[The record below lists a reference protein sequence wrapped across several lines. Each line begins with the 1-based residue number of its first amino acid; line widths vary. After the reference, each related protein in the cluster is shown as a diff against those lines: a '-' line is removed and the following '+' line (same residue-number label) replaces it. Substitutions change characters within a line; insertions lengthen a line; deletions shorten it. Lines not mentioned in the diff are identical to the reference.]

1 MINSE
6 QLLKHWID
14 CQTTTDPRYNDYIE
28 QGKKIAVISKKW
40 KLIEIPVNEIL
51 NYQNSELE
59 NSGPLIYKINSF
71 LSYLKNINDIPPII
85 LIPVD
90 RKNKRPFIKHRYSP
104 EIKWEAA
111 DGVHRLHLFL
121 QLGLNKIKSY
131 IPVIENSEDDNE
143 NS

>member
-1 MINSE
+1 MINSK
-6 QLLKHWID
+6 QLLQHWVD
-14 CQTTTDPRYNDYIE
+14 CQTPTDTRYQAYIE
-28 QGKKIAVISKKW
+28 QGKKVAATSKKW
-40 KLIEIPVNEIL
+40 KLTEIPVKDIL

-59 NSGPLIYKINSF
+59 NSGPLINKIDSF
-71 LSYLKNINDIPPII
+71 IKSLKNINDIPPII

-90 RKNKRPFIKHRYSP
+90 RKNKRPFIEHKYSP

-131 IPVIENSEDDNE
+131 IPVRENLEDINE